1 MPLHGTSSEGEEES
15 ERGRWLH
22 DIALDTLPVVPSLS
36 AARTEVSEEAPT
48 ETAMASES
56 EFRPEHAMPRSSDHT
71 TAGADAAAA
80 MSSCLC
86 QAMPSREEATTVDAR
101 TVEEIAAAEVATE
114 EQLTS
119 PFWLDTGRALGRKA
133 ELAPLPGQRPGPSLT
148 PDDGDDG
155 SSGMLDWV
163 GLRTPHSIGKGG
175 SG

>member
-1 MPLHGTSSEGEEES
+1 
-15 ERGRWLH
+15 
-22 DIALDTLPVVPSLS
+22 
-36 AARTEVSEEAPT
+36 
-48 ETAMASES
+48 
-56 EFRPEHAMPRSSDHT
+56 
-71 TAGADAAAA
+71 
-80 MSSCLC
+80 
-86 QAMPSREEATTVDAR
+86 MPSREEATTVDAR

-163 GLRTPHSIGKGG
+163 GLRTPHSIGKLYGAPTYLQVCIFLYLCLRP
-175 SG
+175 SVQ